1 MSGHRLFLNTRAARL
16 PWRLF
21 LVCLVCLCGV
31 NAQSQDTQKGQDE
44 VVTLKAR
51 LITTDVMVKDKKGK
65 YITDLKAEDFAIF
78 ENGVRQRVEF
88 FDPPLATAEESVQ
101 PNTPQPNAA
110 QPDAAQP
117 LAASGRPMNI
127 ISLMVDGITTD

>member
-1 MSGHRLFLNTRAARL
+1 MSGLRLPLNTGAAGL

-21 LVCLVCLCGV
+21 LVFLISLYGV
-31 NAQSQDTQKGQDE
+31 KAQSQEAQKGQDE

-65 YITDLKAEDFAIF
+65 YITDLKAEDFTIY

-88 FDPPLATAEESVQ
+88 FDPPLAIGKESVQ
-101 PNTPQPNAA
+101 SNTTQPNT
-110 QPDAAQP
+110 
-117 LAASGRPMNI
+117 
-127 ISLMVDGITTD
+127 